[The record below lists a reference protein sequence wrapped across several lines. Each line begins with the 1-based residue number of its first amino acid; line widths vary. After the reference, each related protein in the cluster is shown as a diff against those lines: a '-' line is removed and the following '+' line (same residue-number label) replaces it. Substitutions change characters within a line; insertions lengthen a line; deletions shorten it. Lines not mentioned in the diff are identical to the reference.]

1 MSWYTLQ
8 LSLTNKPGKWYRQR
22 REKVP
27 LCWRPPV
34 ASWKT
39 FDPSQWGASTVE
51 WTLMTNRQ
59 VHSMEYACAWVW
71 PSTIIVLDQ
80 YRKLKPTLPSRA
92 LVTRFV
98 GTLLEVRHWRA
109 VILLG
114 MVNYYGQFNSEPVYL
129 EWTIIC
135 QQTNKQTNMFHG
147 NKKPIRSFFCH
158 LITCLED
165 FQNERLSSHMLSL
178 NPNKCKSL
186 LKRFLPTIVN
196 GWISTG
202 WYNSFL
208 KLLGRPSCVIVY
220 SYVVK
225 CILLLPRKKMSV

>member
-1 MSWYTLQ
+1 MCLDSIIDKNGIRPVQEVEAY
-8 LSLTNKPGKWYRQR
+8 
-22 REKVP
+22 P
-27 LCWRPPV
+27 LPQGAGDKDCWSPV
-34 ASWKT
+34 
-39 FDPSQWGASTVE
+39 GSTSSH
-51 WTLMTNRQ
+51 Q
-59 VHSMEYACAWVW
+59 C
-71 PSTIIVLDQ
+71 
-80 YRKLKPTLPSRA
+80 
-92 LVTRFV
+92 
-98 GTLLEVRHWRA
+98 WRA
-109 VILLG
+109 VWAWSTITA
-114 MVNYYGQFNSEPVYL
+114 NSFRTCLPWMNHYMS
-129 EWTIIC
+129 
-135 QQTNKQTNMFHG
+135 TNKHV

>member
-1 MSWYTLQ
+1 MGSYRVVQLLRRNWGRTIPWSRNFSQLAIHSLVSWYTLQ

-114 MVNYYGQFNSEPVYL
+114 MVNHYGQFNSEPVYL

-135 QQTNKQTNMFHG
+135 QQTNKQTNKQTNRCSME
-147 NKKPIRSFFCH
+147 IRS
-158 LITCLED
+158 
-165 FQNERLSSHMLSL
+165 Q
-178 NPNKCKSL
+178 
-186 LKRFLPTIVN
+186 
-196 GWISTG
+196 
-202 WYNSFL
+202 
-208 KLLGRPSCVIVY
+208 
-220 SYVVK
+220 
-225 CILLLPRKKMSV
+225 